1 MCCWIQFLLHCEIHT
16 TVMNSNL
23 RDSISDTKLQMH
35 WVKYTHI
42 YISLKDQT
50 FYGVFFSEPFP
61 YIQVYNTSLATHLQF
76 NFTDCKNVQIN
87 HDVTYLKSETD
98 KRWRK
103 SLCKNNLMIELG

>member
-23 RDSISDTKLQMH
+23 RDSISDTT
-35 WVKYTHI
+35 WGEIYPYI